1 MTMWTRQLRGT
12 FDQRGVTL
20 IELVVT
26 LALVAMISAG
36 LVAIWSKSQEA
47 YFIGSETAE
56 VQQNVRAAL
65 DFMVREIRSTGK
77 DVTNCAFDYATSGTF
92 TAADCTAA
100 KATAC
105 AGKLTGVTYG
115 SCTNVFAVP
124 FGTVGGVS
132 VPSATAIAIRADRND
147 NGTVAGTTNS
157 SVSDP
162 GSENVLYRY
171 WTAGNCPGGLPT
183 ACITR
188 DDGALGSP
196 QAMVSVDIAGFTLE
210 YFPKPGFPP
219 CNATP
224 PQNPC
229 PSFVPVDQADADG
242 IGRIRITVTA
252 LQRTVGVDVSRTL
265 VTDVIL
271 RNRNP
276 NTGT

>member
-1 MTMWTRQLRGT
+1 MMTTMMTLRLSRT
-12 FDQRGVTL
+12 LDQRGLTL
-20 IELVVT
+20 AELVVS
-26 LALVAMISAG
+26 LALTAMVAAG
-36 LVAIWSKSQEA
+36 LVSVWSKSQQA
-47 YFIGSETAE
+47 YFIGSESAE
-56 VQQNVRAAL
+56 VQQNVRAAV
-65 DFMVREIRSTGK
+65 DFMVREIRSAGR

-92 TAADCTAA
+92 TAADCTTA
-100 KATAC
+100 KATSC
-105 AGKLTGVTYG
+105 AAKVGG
-115 SCTNVFAVP
+115 SYTSCNNVFALP
-124 FGTVGGVS
+124 YGSVGGVN
-132 VPSATAIAIRADRND
+132 VPTATAIAIRSDRND

-157 SVSDP
+157 SGSDP

-171 WTAGNCPGGLPT
+171 WNAGSCPGGLPT

-188 DDGALGSP
+188 DDGTGP
-196 QAMVSVDIAGFTLE
+196 QAMVSVDIAGFTLQ

-229 PSFVPVDQADADG
+229 PAFTPADQADADG

-252 LQRTVGVDVSRTL
+252 QQATVGTTISRTL

>member
-1 MTMWTRQLRGT
+1 MWTRQLRGT

-20 IELVVT
+20 TELVVT
-26 LALVAMISAG
+26 LALAAIVMAA
-36 LVAIWSKSQEA
+36 LVAVWSKSQEA

-77 DVTNCAFDYATSGTF
+77 DVTNCAFDYATSATF
-92 TAADCTAA
+92 TGADCTNA
-100 KATAC
+100 KRDACRLKLQATVPSYNTC
-105 AGKLTGVTYG
+105 A
-115 SCTNVFAVP
+115 NVFAIP

-132 VPSATAIAIRADRND
+132 VPSETAIAIRADRND

-157 SVSDP
+157 SASDP
-162 GSENVLYRY
+162 GGENVLYRY
-171 WTAGNCPGGLPT
+171 WAAGNCPGGLPA

-188 DDGALGSP
+188 DDGTGP
-196 QAMVSVDIAGFTLE
+196 QAMVSVDISGFVLT

-219 CNATP
+219 CNNTP

-229 PSFVPVDQADADG
+229 PSFTPADQADADG

-252 LQRTVGVDVSRTL
+252 LQQTVGTIVSRTL

>member
-1 MTMWTRQLRGT
+1 MIMRTRRRRGT
-12 FDQRGVTL
+12 FGQWGVTL
-20 IELVVT
+20 TELVVT
-26 LALVAMISAG
+26 MALVAIVSTG
-36 LVAIWSKSQEA
+36 LVAVWSKSQEA
-47 YFIGSETAE
+47 YFIGAETAE
-56 VQQNVRAAL
+56 VQQNVRAAI

-77 DVTNCAFDYATSGTF
+77 DATNCAFDYATSGTF
-92 TAADCTAA
+92 TGADCTTA
-100 KATAC
+100 KANTC
-105 AGKLTGVTYG
+105 QTKLVGVSYG
-115 SCTNVFAVP
+115 SCANIFAIP
-124 FGTVGGVS
+124 YGTVGGVS
-132 VPSATAIAIRADRND
+132 VPSETAIAIRSDRND
-147 NGTVAGTTNS
+147 NGTIKDTSNS
-157 SVSDP
+157 SASDP

-171 WTAGNCPGGLPT
+171 WTAGTCPGGLPT

-188 DDGALGSP
+188 DDGTGP
-196 QAMVSVDIAGFTLE
+196 QAMVSVDIEGFTLE

-229 PSFVPVDQADADG
+229 PSFTPVDQADADG

-252 LQRTVGVDVSRTL
+252 AQRTVGTTVSRRL

>member
-1 MTMWTRQLRGT
+1 MTIGTRQPGCTL
-12 FDQRGVTL
+12 DQRGVTL
-20 IELVVT
+20 TELVVT
-26 LALVAMISAG
+26 LALAGMISAG
-36 LVAIWSKSQEA
+36 LLAIWSKSQEA
-47 YFIGSETAE
+47 YFIGAETAE

-65 DFMVREIRSTGK
+65 DLIVREIRSAGK
-77 DVTNCAFDYATSGTF
+77 DATNCAFDYATSATF
-92 TAADCTAA
+92 TGADCTAA

-105 AGKLTGVTYG
+105 AAKLTGVTYG
-115 SCTNVFAVP
+115 SCTNVSAIP

-132 VPSATAIAIRADRND
+132 VPSDSAIVIRADRND

-157 SVSDP
+157 SASDP

-188 DDGALGSP
+188 DDGAGP
-196 QAMVSVDIAGFTLE
+196 QAMVSVDIAVFTLE

-265 VTDVIL
+265 TTDIIL